1 LTTDGKGFTMIHPK
15 EWIHYVR
22 WLVKKA
28 VARVKSKIHYYA

>member
-1 LTTDGKGFTMIHPK
+1 MIHPK

-28 VARVKSKIHYYA
+28 VRRITTKEKFYA